1 MLWFNKDRIP
11 PGMWPFLQATRVSLQ
26 QLQELLIDR
35 IDLTEGTNTVLTT
48 GCLQAYRQAVL
59 RRVLDLTQAIIVA

>member
-1 MLWFNKDRIP
+1 
-11 PGMWPFLQATRVSLQ
+11 MWPFLQATRVSLQ